1 MTSVQ
6 YKKELLYRKANGKK
20 VIESYLSKI
29 NSLIYCDIID
39 LFFIPLE
46 CTDDILKKSLVD
58 EENSVKRKI
67 EPQLL
72 SEFIGKIKNY
82 DSGYYVFIDD
92 DWQYCGTFII
102 PSLNM
107 LKEDFV
113 FGGKIINNILL
124 ISESFT
130 KYIDLDY
137 YEINGKYY
145 LDVTESMA

>member
-29 NSLIYCDIID
+29 NSLIYCNIMD
-39 LFFIPLE
+39 LVFIPLE
-46 CTDDILKKSLVD
+46 LSDDILKKSLVG

-67 EPQLL
+67 EPRLL
-72 SEFIGKIKNY
+72 SDFIEKIKDY
-82 DSGYYVFIDD
+82 DSRYYVFIDD
-92 DWQYCGTFII
+92 DWQCCGAFTI

-113 FGGKIINNILL
+113 FGHKIINNILL

-137 YEINGKYY
+137 YEMDGKYY
-145 LDVTESMA
+145 IDVTESMG

>member
-29 NSLIYCDIID
+29 NSLIYCNIMD
-39 LFFIPLE
+39 LVFIPLE
-46 CTDDILKKSLVD
+46 FTDDILKKSLVN

-72 SEFIGKIKNY
+72 SDFIEKIKDY

-92 DWQYCGTFII
+92 DWQYCGAFII
-102 PSLNM
+102 SSLNM

-113 FGGKIINNILL
+113 FGSKIINNILL

-137 YEINGKYY
+137 YEMNGKYY
-145 LDVTESMA
+145 IDVTESMG